1 MSGQRHDW
9 WNEESRSDALLRQV
23 AGKAEKLGRLPT
35 KDEIQAD
42 PDLLSLANIAAI
54 YEERSVEVMLAKLAR
69 LLYKRGTKPVDL
81 SAAELALSPT
91 ERAQKEREYLEFY
104 RTRLAKVKEPG
115 GIKQIRKEQ
124 EAAWEAKRLP
134 EGAVIRRIPLKTPE
148 ERRRERQA
156 LSEKQKRG
164 AWNSLGLESPE
175 AAERRA
181 AWAAGRKTDETSD
194 KDIEKV
200 VKEVVKKIA
209 DEVVIAAVLQLKEH
223 FGGFPSQGQIN
234 RYNQEHT
241 DAKVPSWPAIV
252 RVLGPDR
259 TAWQARIDAR
269 KADAMSDGA
278 STSVAAVAPAPVAKA
293 NEAIAEVESEAA
305 QRLEPTKLCLKMRL
319 PTLTVDVRVNG
330 RAYQVQVEF
339 DTAQTTGAN

>member
-42 PDLLSLANIAAI
+42 PDLPSLANIAAI
-54 YEERSVEVMLAKLAR
+54 YEERSVEAMLKRLAR
-69 LLYKRGTKPVDL
+69 LLYKRGISPVNL
-81 SAAELALSPT
+81 SLEELALPQA
-91 ERAQKEREYLEFY
+91 ERERVEREYQEFY
-104 RTRLAKVKEPG
+104 QVRIAKVKEPG

-134 EGAVIRRIPLKTPE
+134 EGVVIRRIPLKTPE

-194 KDIEKV
+194 NDIEKV
-200 VKEVVKKIA
+200 VTEVARKIA
-209 DEVVIAAVLQLKEH
+209 DEVIITAVLQLKEH
-223 FGGFPSQGQIN
+223 FGGFPSQGQVN
-234 RYNQEHT
+234 RYNQEH
-241 DAKVPSWPAIV
+241 ANARVPSWPAIT

-259 TAWQARIDAR
+259 SAWQAQIDAR
-269 KADAMSDGA
+269 QAGAALGTNADEPKGA
-278 STSVAAVAPAPVAKA
+278 SASAAQVAV
-293 NEAIAEVESEAA
+293 SEAKGEGA
-305 QRLEPTKLCLKMRL
+305 QRQTMEPAKVLLKMNV
-319 PTLTVDVRVNG
+319 PTLTMDVQMNG
-330 RAYQVQVEF
+330 KVYQVQVEF
-339 DTAQTTGAN
+339 GAVKSES